1 MGLLNPSPAMN
12 AAVDPDALAALREL
26 NPEDPAFLRELID
39 VFLEDV
45 PQRFAELEKA
55 LAAQDA
61 PLLTRA
67 AHTIKGSCSNFG
79 AAGLAR
85 VALEMEKQGKAA
97 AFADA
102 AATFPILRTEFGLV
116 AEALKQHR

>member
-1 MGLLNPSPAMN
+1 MNP
-12 AAVDPDALAALREL
+12 AVDPQAIAALREL

-45 PQRFAELEKA
+45 PQRIAEIERA
-55 LAAQDA
+55 LATSDA

-67 AHTIKGSCSNFG
+67 AHTIKGSGSNFG
-79 AAGLAR
+79 TAGLGH
-85 VALEMEKQGKAA
+85 VSFEMEKQGKAG

-102 AATFPILRTEFGLV
+102 AATLPALKTEFALV
-116 AEALKQHR
+116 AEALKQYR

>member
-1 MGLLNPSPAMN
+1 MNP
-12 AAVDPDALAALREL
+12 AVDPAAVAALREL

-45 PQRFAELEKA
+45 PQRIAEIEKA
-55 LAAQDA
+55 LATSDA
-61 PLLTRA
+61 VLLTRA
-67 AHTIKGSCSNFG
+67 AHTIKGSGSNFG
-79 AAGLAR
+79 AAGLGH

-102 AATFPILRTEFGLV
+102 AASLPALKAEFALV
-116 AEALKQHR
+116 TEALKQFR

>member
-1 MGLLNPSPAMN
+1 MN
-12 AAVDPDALAALREL
+12 AAVDPQALAALREL

-45 PQRFAELEKA
+45 PHRFAELEKA
-55 LAAQDA
+55 LASQDA

-79 AAGLAR
+79 AAGLAHI
-85 VALEMEKQGKAA
+85 AMEMEQQGKAA
-97 AFADA
+97 DFAGA
-102 AATFPILRTEFGLV
+102 AARLPALRTEFQLV
-116 AEALKQHR
+116 TEALQQHR